1 MEQRAKLAM
10 LEEIMELEEGELRA
24 DMNLNEVDEYNSM
37 TKLSL
42 IVLMS
47 DEFSK
52 TLTNDQIKAFS
63 KVQDILD
70 YME

>member
-1 MEQRAKLAM
+1 MDQRAKLAM

-42 IVLMS
+42 MVLMS

>member
-1 MEQRAKLAM
+1 MTEKEKMAL
-10 LEEIMELEEGELRA
+10 LEEMLELEEGELKA
-24 DMNLNEVDEYNSM
+24 DMHLDEIDEYNSL
-37 TKLSL
+37 TKMSL

-52 TLTNDQIKAFS
+52 DLTGDQIRAFS
-63 KVQDILD
+63 TVQDILD